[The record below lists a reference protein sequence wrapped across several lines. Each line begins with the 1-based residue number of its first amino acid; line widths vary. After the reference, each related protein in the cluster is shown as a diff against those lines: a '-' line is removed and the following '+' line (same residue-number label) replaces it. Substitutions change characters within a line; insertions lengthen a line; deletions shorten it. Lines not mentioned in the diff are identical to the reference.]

1 MALHED
7 LLDTTPDAPLGT
19 LVGVWHSLL
28 AQADNVLGTLWRP
41 WVGYQVLIALA
52 IFAVAH
58 VLRMALAR
66 LREDGIITSRRGSGN
81 YVTRRPDRAV
91 MDFVPLGSITDIRRC
106 YEFRADVESAAAAW
120 AARRRTEADLAAMEA
135 AQAQLA
141 GSYRQQQLGVEADH
155 QLHLAVARAS
165 GNPFYVTV
173 LESLATQ
180 IAFGMTL
187 SRSLTLQGAPD
198 RQAKV
203 EAEHRALIEAIRAA
217 DPEAAAAAMRRH
229 IIAARDRMFEGG
241 D

>member
-1 MALHED
+1 MQ
-7 LLDTTPDAPLGT
+7 DTRRDPSRADQ
-19 LVGVWHSLL
+19 VHDRLL
-28 AQADNVLGTLWRP
+28 ADIVAGTYPLQSRLPPEEVLAQTCGVSRP
-41 WVGYQVLIALA
+41 
-52 IFAVAH
+52 

-120 AARRRTEADLAAMEA
+120 AARRRTEADLDAMEA

>member
-1 MALHED
+1 MHQTASLEENGVYNND
-7 LLDTTPDAPLGT
+7 LVFGEHTGTHIDAPMHFAEGGLT
-19 LVGVWHSLL
+19 TDQLPAERFFAPLV
-28 AQADNVLGTLWRP
+28 VLS
-41 WVGYQVLIALA
+41 IA
-52 IFAVAH
+52 
-58 VLRMALAR
+58 
-66 LREDGIITSRRGSGN
+66 
-81 YVTRRPDRAV
+81 
-91 MDFVPLGSITDIRRC
+91 
-106 YEFRADVESAAAAW
+106 
-120 AARRRTEADLAAMEA
+120 
-135 AQAQLA
+135 
-141 GSYRQQQLGVEADH
+141 
-155 QLHLAVARAS
+155 ARAS

-229 IIAARDRMFEGG
+229 VIAARDRMFEGG

>member
-1 MALHED
+1 MQ
-7 LLDTTPDAPLGT
+7 DTRRDPSRADQ
-19 LVGVWHSLL
+19 VHDRLL
-28 AQADNVLGTLWRP
+28 ADIVAGTYPLQSRLPPEEVLAQTCGVSRP
-41 WVGYQVLIALA
+41 
-52 IFAVAH
+52 

-203 EAEHRALIEAIRAA
+203 EAEHRARIEALRAA
-217 DPEAAAAAMRRH
+217 EPEAAAAAMRRH

>member
-1 MALHED
+1 MQ
-7 LLDTTPDAPLGT
+7 DTRRDPSRADQ
-19 LVGVWHSLL
+19 VHDRLL
-28 AQADNVLGTLWRP
+28 ADIVAGTYPLQSRLPPEEVLAQTCGVSRP
-41 WVGYQVLIALA
+41 
-52 IFAVAH
+52 

-135 AQAQLA
+135 AQALLA

-229 IIAARDRMFEGG
+229 VIAARDRMFEGG